1 MNRVIDTVFDNNFA
15 AAVLFSPA
23 ESLLLESERFR
34 YQMAKDF
41 TPSSRNREA
50 FEAMTDTVGN
60 VPPQAVEL
68 EEAVLGA
75 LMLEKDSI
83 ISVQE
88 YVTPEAFYTEEH
100 RLIYKAINELSMELK
115 PIDLYTVTERLK
127 VKKELQEGG
136 RRLVSRAADPEGRFG
151 GATSSST
158 PRSSPRNTSS
168 AS

>member
-1 MNRVIDTVFDNNFA
+1 
-15 AAVLFSPA
+15 
-23 ESLLLESERFR
+23 
-34 YQMAKDF
+34 MAKDF

-60 VPPQAVEL
+60 VPPQAIEL

-100 RLIYKAINELSMELK
+100 RLIYKAINDCRWSSN
-115 PIDLYTVTERLK
+115 P
-127 VKKELQEGG
+127 
-136 RRLVSRAADPEGRFG
+136 S
-151 GATSSST
+151 TSI
-158 PRSSPRNTSS
+158 P
-168 AS
+168 